1 MRETNQTS
9 LRRAGMTL
17 AALLVPALAFAAPPV
32 VKTVPWIPT
41 DPLVPHDTYAGKS
54 IRLKGT
60 SDRQGAAIQYDWDFG
75 DGSPHATGTV
85 TDKYVIEAAHTYAG
99 AVGTL
104 FTAKLKVT
112 DTGTSES
119 ATTNYLVIMRAQVL
133 SVEVNIAIDEG
144 LWVLHKQMTRSS
156 SGGID
161 YGTWTSGQVGSGYY
175 TNLAANVTAFE
186 VKGHR
191 ENGPV
196 SNPYT
201 ETVARAMHQL
211 FAYLTST
218 AIPGTQTNPAGTFNP
233 DTNGNGYG
241 VRVSQFDE
249 LYQGGQFIDAIVAS
263 GTPNAVT
270 STGPVGA
277 GTDPGVFG
285 RTYKSIAQDMA
296 DYYMY
301 CQADGGNG
309 GSWDYGCNQ
318 SQDNSVA
325 QWAAIGL
332 IPAHREFGIPIPAAV
347 TDWNL
352 TWLTNSQNAAGQ
364 FGYRSSAPLWG
375 PYATTPSGMVQLA
388 MDGKGRG
395 DARWTKA
402 ETVIRDN
409 FGNTDNS
416 SYTNI
421 KRYYYGLF
429 SFTKAMLLHDSNGDG
444 VAEPITML
452 QSSTANVP
460 PIDWYGAE
468 IANGSPADGVA
479 RTIVSQQD
487 PAGYWYAR
495 NTITSSQYSFETAW
509 AIIMLNRT
517 VTQAT
522 PVAVPLANP
531 NPAVAF
537 QTVNFNGG
545 SSFHQDPA
553 KSIVKWEWDLDNNG
567 TFETVG
573 VNASRSFPAVGNYT
587 VFLRVTDNGSPAQT
601 NTASVVVVV
610 SLPPLAPTAE
620 AGGPYNFCTNRQPW
634 FLDGSKST
642 NPDDGKSEPGKPVD
656 AITAW
661 DWDLDGDGQ
670 FDDATGVA
678 PNVTAFFGSFIGQ
691 SKLISLRV
699 TDNTAA
705 AFPSSGQPNLTGID
719 VATVN
724 VRAGTDP
731 ACACIAN
738 LIARARDKQVQ
749 LAWTKWAGAV
759 KYNIYRAAV
768 TGGPYVKIA
777 ETTSAYSTYL
787 NTGLTNGTAY
797 FYIVRP
803 VAANGNEICQSNEAT
818 ATPKAL

>member
-1 MRETNQTS
+1 MRIVERIS
-9 LRRAGMTL
+9 LRRGVLTL
-17 AALLVPALAFAAPPV
+17 AAFLVPALAFAVPPV

-41 DPLVPHDTYAGKS
+41 DPLVPHDTFPGKS

-60 SDRQGAAIQYDWDFG
+60 ADRQGGTIQYDWDFG
-75 DGSPHATGTV
+75 DGSAHATGTV
-85 TDKYVIEAAHTYAG
+85 GDRYAIEASHVYAG
-99 AVGTL
+99 AAGTL

-112 DTGTSES
+112 DTGTGES
-119 ATTNYLVIMRAQVL
+119 ATTNYLVIMRPQSL
-133 SVEVNIAIDEG
+133 SVEVNVAIDEG
-144 LWVLHKQMTRSS
+144 LWYLHKTMTRNSFGGVDYGQWT
-156 SGGID
+156 GGI
-161 YGTWTSGQVGSGYY
+161 TGSGYY

-191 ENGPV
+191 ENGPA

-211 FAYLTST
+211 FAYLNTTPISN
-218 AIPGTQTNPAGTFNP
+218 TQTNPAGTFNP

-241 VRVSQFDE
+241 AKVAQFDE

-270 STGPVGA
+270 STGPVGV
-277 GTDPGVFG
+277 GTDPGIFG
-285 RTYKSIAQDMA
+285 RTYKAIAQDML
-296 DYYMY
+296 DYYVL
-301 CQADGGNG
+301 CQSDGGLG

-332 IPAHREFGIPIPAAV
+332 IPAVREFGLTVPAAV
-347 TDWNL
+347 KTWNL

-388 MDGKGRG
+388 LDGKGRG
-395 DARWTKA
+395 DTRWDKA
-402 ETVIRDN
+402 ETMIRDN
-409 FGNTDNS
+409 FNNSGANS
-416 SYTNI
+416 SVNI
-421 KRYYYGLF
+421 KYYYYGLF

-444 VAEPITML
+444 IAEPITML
-452 QSSTANVP
+452 ESQTSGVP
-460 PIDWYGAE
+460 PIDWYSAE
-468 IANGSPADGVA
+468 ISKGDPTDGVA
-479 RTIVSQQD
+479 RTIVGHQD
-487 PAGYWYAR
+487 PQGYWYGR
-495 NTITSSQYSFETAW
+495 NTWTSAQFSFETAW

-537 QTVNFNGG
+537 QTVNFNG
-545 SSFHQDPA
+545 SSSYHQDPA
-553 KSIVKWEWDLDNNG
+553 KSIIKWEWDLDNNG
-567 TFETVG
+567 TYETVG
-573 VNASRSFPAVGNYT
+573 VNASKSFPAVGNYT
-587 VFLRVTDNGSPAQT
+587 VWLRVTDNGNPALT
-601 NTASVVVVV
+601 NTASLVVVV
-610 SLPPLAPTAE
+610 SLPPLAPTAD
-620 AGGPYNFCTNRQPW
+620 AGGPYNFCANRQPW

-642 NPDDGKSEPGKPVD
+642 NPDDGKSEPGKPAD
-656 AITAW
+656 KIIAW

-670 FDDATGVA
+670 FDDATGEM
-678 PNVTAFFGSFIGQ
+678 PDVTAFFGSLIGQ

-719 VATVN
+719 TATVN
-724 VRAGTDP
+724 IRAGTDP
-731 ACACIAN
+731 ACLCVAN
-738 LIARARDKQVQ
+738 LTARARNKQVQ
-749 LAWTKWAGAV
+749 LVWTKWAGAA
-759 KYNIYRAAV
+759 KYNIYRS
-768 TGGPYVKIA
+768 TIDGGPYVKIA

-787 NTGLTNGTAY
+787 NTGLTNGTTY
-797 FYIVRP
+797 YYIVRP
-803 VAANGNEICQSNEAT
+803 VAANGNEICQSNQAK